1 MEKLEEA
8 ANGVSAPAD
17 RKFEDVLS
25 DLERVVEKLD
35 AGDLPLEDSLQ
46 AFEEGVGLVRFL
58 EEKLTEVEQRVEV
71 LTRDAGG
78 LFHSRPLEGDD
89 EAESDEAGRKDG
101 DG

>member
-1 MEKLEEA
+1 MEKPEEA
-8 ANGVSAPAD
+8 ANGVSTPAD
-17 RKFEDVLS
+17 RKFENVLS

-78 LFHSRPLEGDD
+78 LFHSRPLEADD
-89 EAESDEAGRKDG
+89 ETESDEAGRKDG

>member
-1 MEKLEEA
+1 MEKPEEA
-8 ANGVSAPAD
+8 ANGVSSPAD

-78 LFHSRPLEGDD
+78 LFHSRPLEADD
-89 EAESDEAGRKDG
+89 ETESDEANRKDG

>member
-1 MEKLEEA
+1 MKKPEEA
-8 ANGVSAPAD
+8 ANGPSAPVD

-78 LFHSRPLEGDD
+78 LFHSRTLDAD
-89 EAESDEAGRKDG
+89 EAASDEADRKDG
-101 DG
+101 GA

>member
-1 MEKLEEA
+1 MEKPEEA
-8 ANGVSAPAD
+8 GNGTSAD

-58 EEKLTEVEQRVEV
+58 EEKLTEAEQRVEV

-78 LFHSRPLEGDD
+78 LFHSRTLDADD
-89 EAESDEAGRKDG
+89 AASDEADRKDG
-101 DG
+101 DV

>member
-1 MEKLEEA
+1 MEKSEEA
-8 ANGVSAPAD
+8 ANGPSAPAD

-78 LFHSRPLEGDD
+78 LFHSRTLEAD
-89 EAESDEAGRKDG
+89 EAASDEADRKDG
-101 DG
+101 GA

>member
-1 MEKLEEA
+1 MEKPEEA
-8 ANGVSAPAD
+8 ANGTSAPAD

-78 LFHSRPLEGDD
+78 LFHSRTLEAD
-89 EAESDEAGRKDG
+89 EAASDEADRRDG
-101 DG
+101 DA

>member
-1 MEKLEEA
+1 MEKSEEA
-8 ANGVSAPAD
+8 ANGTSAD

-78 LFHSRPLEGDD
+78 LFHSRTLEAD
-89 EAESDEAGRKDG
+89 EAASDEADRKDG
-101 DG
+101 GA

>member
-1 MEKLEEA
+1 MEKSEEA
-8 ANGVSAPAD
+8 ANGTSALAD

-35 AGDLPLEDSLQ
+35 AGDLPLEDALQ

-78 LFHSRPLEGDD
+78 LFHSRTLEAD
-89 EAESDEAGRKDG
+89 EAASDEADRKDG
-101 DG
+101 DA